1 MGAIFNLCGADWTAY
16 VLDIIAALFFVIATL
31 VCGSKGFFNCIL
43 GMVSSLVAFV
53 LAITLANVFLDIT
66 GGLFG
71 LQDVLAETFHGVFVE
86 IEGFDADISKGGLEA
101 ALEEHNVSAIIAQL
115 VLKSNDSLD
124 TIAAGTTLAQVVSEA
139 TAALAGALISG
150 IVIFILIKLI
160 VKLLKKILNGVTN
173 SIRPLRGLNV
183 VLGSVFGFVYALVIV
198 SLILAIATVL
208 PFNALHEYLSDSL
221 LLGLIFENNPLVYV
235 LSWFL

>member
-1 MGAIFNLCGADWTAY
+1 MGAIFNLCGAEWTAY
-16 VLDIIAALFFVIATL
+16 VLDVIAALFFVIATF

-53 LAITLANVFLDIT
+53 LAVTLANVFLEAT

-71 LQDVLAETFHGVFVE
+71 LQDLLVETFHDVFIE
-86 IEGFDADISKGGLEA
+86 IEGFDADISRSGLEA

-115 VLKSNDSLD
+115 VLKNNDKLD
-124 TIAAGTTLAQVVSEA
+124 TLAPGTTLAQLISEA
-139 TAALAGALISG
+139 TAALAGALIAG
-150 IVIFILIKLI
+150 IVIFILVKVI
-160 VKLLKKILNGVTN
+160 VRLLKKVLNGVAN
-173 SIRPLRGLNV
+173 SIPPLRGLNTI
-183 VLGSVFGFVYALVIV
+183 LGSVFGFVYALVIV

-208 PFNALHEYLSDSL
+208 PFNGLHEYLSDSL
-221 LLGLIFENNPLVYV
+221 LLGLIFENNPLVHI